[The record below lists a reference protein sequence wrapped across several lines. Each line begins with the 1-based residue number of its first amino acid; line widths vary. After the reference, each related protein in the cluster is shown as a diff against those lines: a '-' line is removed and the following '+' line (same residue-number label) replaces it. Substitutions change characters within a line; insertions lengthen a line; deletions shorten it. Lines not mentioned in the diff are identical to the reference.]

1 VLVGVLVFVVVPAVA
16 SPLLTQIVRDMG
28 IEADDL
34 EVSVDPFDASLL
46 TGRTDHLRIRGS
58 NVAVPPALAGRLD
71 LTFGGVSFLDRTF
84 ATVSGELQDVSLRAG
99 GLALTVSSVRVEGPA
114 GAARATAHFTA
125 AEAEEFIVLAARR
138 AGFSVDGVRIDDGRL
153 VIRAAGAESRAG
165 IAVQGGALVIQA
177 QGAQP
182 LLLLQPAPTD
192 PWQLTEAWVSND
204 GINIRGIVDAARVAQ
219 RLPATDGN

>member
-1 VLVGVLVFVVVPAVA
+1 VLVGLLVFVVLPAVA

-34 EVSVDPFDASLL
+34 EVSVESFDASLL
-46 TGRTDHLRIRGS
+46 TGRTDRLRIRGS

-71 LTFGGVSFLDRTF
+71 LTFGGLSFLNRTF

-99 GLALTVSSVRVEGPA
+99 GLALTISSVRVEGPA
-114 GAARATAHFTA
+114 GAANATARLTA
-125 AEAEEFIVLAARR
+125 AEAEELIVLAARR
-138 AGFSVDGVRIDDGRL
+138 AGVSVDSVRIDDGRL

-165 IAVQGGALVIQA
+165 IAVQGGALVIER

-182 LLLLQPAPTD
+182 VLLLQPAPTD
-192 PWQLTEAWVSND
+192 PWQLTDAWVGTD

-219 RLPATDGN
+219 RLPATGGS